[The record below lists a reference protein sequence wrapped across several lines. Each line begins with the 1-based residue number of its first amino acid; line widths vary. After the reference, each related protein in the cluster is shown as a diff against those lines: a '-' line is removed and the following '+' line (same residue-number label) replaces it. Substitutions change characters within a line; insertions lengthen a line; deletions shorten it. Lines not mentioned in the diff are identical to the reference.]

1 MAKLTT
7 VTYLSRMFFRLY
19 APATCVVASG
29 AALAGVGRRM
39 VDDPAGSA
47 ITFTAMSGYALLIL
61 AAALVW
67 VSTLRLLRWKS
78 GVAPSCFVCGCL
90 LQAERESR
98 HGISRRCTGC
108 GKIHARSGLIRA
120 MR

>member
-1 MAKLTT
+1 M
-7 VTYLSRMFFRLY
+7 TYLSRMFFRLY
-19 APATCVVASG
+19 APATCVAASG
-29 AALAGVGRRM
+29 AALASVGRRM
-39 VDDPAGSA
+39 GADTADAAGSA
-47 ITFTAMSGYALLIL
+47 VTLTSVAGYALLML
-61 AAALVW
+61 AAALVG
-67 VSTLRLLRWKS
+67 VASLRLLRWKS
-78 GVAPSCFVCGCL
+78 GAAPNCFVCGCL

>member
-1 MAKLTT
+1 M
-7 VTYLSRMFFRLY
+7 TYLARMFFRLY
-19 APATCVVASG
+19 APATCVAASG
-29 AALAGVGRRM
+29 AALASVGRRM
-39 VDDPAGSA
+39 GADAADAAGSGVTLTSVA
-47 ITFTAMSGYALLIL
+47 GYALLIL
-61 AAALVW
+61 AAALVGLA
-67 VSTLRLLRWKS
+67 SLRLLRWKS
-78 GVAPSCFVCGCL
+78 GAVPSCFVCGCL

>member
-1 MAKLTT
+1 M
-7 VTYLSRMFFRLY
+7 TYLSRMFFRLY
-19 APATCVVASG
+19 APATCVAASG
-29 AALAGVGRRM
+29 AALASVGRSLGA
-39 VDDPAGSA
+39 DAADAADAAGSTLTLTSVA
-47 ITFTAMSGYALLIL
+47 GYALLLL
-61 AAALVW
+61 AAALVGLA
-67 VSTLRLLRWKS
+67 SLRLLRWKS
-78 GVAPSCFVCGCL
+78 GAVASCFVCGCL

>member
-1 MAKLTT
+1 M
-7 VTYLSRMFFRLY
+7 TYLSRMFFRLY
-19 APATCVVASG
+19 APATCVAASG
-29 AALAGVGRRM
+29 AALASVGRSLGADAADAAESTLTLTS
-39 VDDPAGSA
+39 VA
-47 ITFTAMSGYALLIL
+47 GYALLLL
-61 AAALVW
+61 AAALVGLA
-67 VSTLRLLRWKS
+67 SLRLLRWKS
-78 GVAPSCFVCGCL
+78 GAVASCFVCGCL

>member
-1 MAKLTT
+1 

-19 APATCVVASG
+19 APATCVAASG
-29 AALAGVGRRM
+29 AALASVGRRIGAD
-39 VDDPAGSA
+39 VADAAGSA
-47 ITFTAMSGYALLIL
+47 VTLTSLAGYALLIL
-61 AAALVW
+61 AAALVG
-67 VSTLRLLRWKS
+67 VASLRLLRWKS
-78 GVAPSCFVCGCL
+78 GVAPNCFVCGCL

>member
-1 MAKLTT
+1 

-19 APATCVVASG
+19 APATTVAASG
-29 AALAGVGRRM
+29 AALVSLGGRAGA
-39 VDDPAGSA
+39 DAAEAGST
-47 ITFTAMSGYALLIL
+47 ITMTMAAGYGLLLL
-61 AAALVW
+61 AAALVLI
-67 VSTLRLLRWKS
+67 STLRLLRWRS

-90 LQAERESR
+90 LQAERESH

-108 GKIHARSGLIRA
+108 GKNHARSGLIRA